1 VRRRE
6 LSLAVLYAALLAL
19 LALAAPGFFTGGN
32 LRDLVVG
39 HAGMLVLA
47 TGMTLVIVAGEI
59 DVSIG
64 SQVAVCGV
72 VAGLLAKSGMPM
84 PLVALAAAA
93 AGALLGAING
103 ALVAGLRIP
112 SIVATLA
119 TMLALRDAL
128 RWATGG
134 AWVLGLPERF
144 QWFGLPQKGGEL
156 AIAAVSLAIF
166 AAVAWGARSLAAG
179 RAIYAAGAD
188 RESAEL
194 LGLRP
199 RRVTFR
205 VFAGMGAASGLAAV
219 LDAVRFTDVQA
230 NAGIGLEMAV
240 IAAVV
245 VGGTSIRGGRG
256 TLAGTLAGVVLLGT
270 LGTALTFLGV
280 SAYWERALQGAIVIA
295 AVAVEAAGRSRR
307 TGRAGRGRRREGDG
321 GDARGI
327 RAA

>member
-6 LSLAVLYAALLAL
+6 LGLAVLYAVLLAL
-19 LALAAPGFFTGGN
+19 LAFAAPRFFTAGN

-39 HAGMLVLA
+39 HAAMLVTA

-64 SQVAVCGV
+64 SQLAVCGV
-72 VAGLLAKSGMPM
+72 VAGLLAKGGMPM

-93 AGALLGAING
+93 AGALLGAVNG

-119 TMLALRDAL
+119 TMLALRDGL

-134 AWVLGLPERF
+134 AWVQGLPQGF
-144 QWFGLPQKGGEL
+144 QWFGLSQRGGEI
-156 AIAAVSLAIF
+156 AITAASLAVF
-166 AAVAWGARSLAAG
+166 GAVAWGAHALAAG
-179 RAIYAAGAD
+179 RAVYATGAD
-188 RESAEL
+188 AESAEL

-199 RRVTFR
+199 RRVTFW
-205 VFAGMGAASGLAAV
+205 VFVGMGGLSGLAAI
-219 LDAVRFTDVQA
+219 LDAVRFSDVQT

-245 VGGTSIRGGRG
+245 VGGASIRGGRG

-270 LGTALTFLGV
+270 VGTALTFLGV
-280 SAYWERALQGAIVIA
+280 SAYWERALQGALVIA
-295 AVAVEAAGRSRR
+295 AVAVEAAGK
-307 TGRAGRGRRREGDG
+307 AGRRR
-321 GDARGI
+321 A

>member
-1 VRRRE
+1 MRRRE
-6 LSLAVLYAALLAL
+6 LGLAVLYAVLLAL
-19 LALAAPGFFTGGN
+19 LAFAAPRFFTAGN

-39 HAGMLVLA
+39 HAAMLVTA

-64 SQVAVCGV
+64 SQLAVCGV
-72 VAGLLAKSGMPM
+72 VAGLLAKGGMPM

-93 AGALLGAING
+93 AGALLGAVNG

-119 TMLALRDAL
+119 TMLALRDGL

-134 AWVLGLPERF
+134 AWVQGLPQGF
-144 QWFGLPQKGGEL
+144 QWFGLSQRGGEI
-156 AIAAVSLAIF
+156 AITAASLAVF
-166 AAVAWGARSLAAG
+166 GAVAWGAHALAAG
-179 RAIYAAGAD
+179 RAVYATGAD
-188 RESAEL
+188 AESAEL

-199 RRVTFR
+199 RRVTFW
-205 VFAGMGAASGLAAV
+205 VFVGMGGLSGLAAI
-219 LDAVRFTDVQA
+219 LDAVRFSDVQT

-245 VGGTSIRGGRG
+245 VGGASIRGGRG

-270 LGTALTFLGV
+270 VGTALTFLGV
-280 SAYWERALQGAIVIA
+280 SAYWERALQGALVIA
-295 AVAVEAAGRSRR
+295 AVAVEAAGK
-307 TGRAGRGRRREGDG
+307 AGRRR
-321 GDARGI
+321 A